1 MMKYIDSLPPLI
13 KKMLKSATLL
23 TVFVIIGI
31 IFLLITKLIT
41 NPAIE
46 KAKVEEMKIA
56 FNQVL
61 SSNEYDNS
69 PFEDQKIIT
78 DIQAFK
84 TPQPI
89 VIYRARKN
97 KQPVALII
105 ETIAPDGYSGNIKI
119 MVAIKNDNRV
129 SGVRILEHK
138 ETPGLGDKIE
148 IRKDD
153 WVTKF
158 NGMSVRDDNLAKWR
172 VKKDGGQF
180 DQFTGA
186 TITPR
191 AVVKAVKNTILYVTE
206 HKKELYD

>member
-1 MMKYIDSLPPLI
+1 MMKFVDSLPPLI
-13 KKMLKSATLL
+13 KKMLKSAALL

-31 IFLLITKLIT
+31 IFLLITKLVT

-46 KAKVEEMKIA
+46 KAKIAEMKVA

-61 SSNEYDNS
+61 SSDEYDNS
-69 PFEDQKIIT
+69 PFEDQKTIT
-78 DIQAFK
+78 DLKAFK
-84 TPQPI
+84 TSLPI
-89 VIYRARKN
+89 VVYRARKN

-119 MVAIKNDNRV
+119 MIAIKNNNRIT
-129 SGVRILEHK
+129 GVRVLEHK

-148 IRKDD
+148 IRKND

-158 NGMSVRDDNLAKWR
+158 NGLSVRDENLAKWR
-172 VKKDGGQF
+172 VEKDGGQF

-191 AVVKAVKNTILYVTE
+191 AVVKAVKNTLLYVNE

>member
-1 MMKYIDSLPPLI
+1 MKYIDSLPPLI

>member
-1 MMKYIDSLPPLI
+1 
-13 KKMLKSATLL
+13 MLKSATLL

>member
-1 MMKYIDSLPPLI
+1 MKYIDSLPPLI

-23 TVFVIIGI
+23 TVCVIIGI